1 LGDANDPLL
10 WSHGDAMSSGNAA
23 VSSDGGF
30 SGVSNASA
38 QWLLEQQIMI
48 L

>member
-1 LGDANDPLL
+1 
-10 WSHGDAMSSGNAA
+10 MSSGNAA

-30 SGVSNASA
+30 SGVSSASA
-38 QWLLEQQIMI
+38 QWLIEQQIVT